1 MQQAIWTLA
10 SLTPEQERLL
20 KEAEGA
26 LNSGV
31 LLAFERRDVTPTKLT
46 PSQIECLMGLEQKLG
61 LVIVA
66 LRSG

>member
-10 SLTPEQERLL
+10 SLTPEQERML
-20 KEAEGA
+20 KEAEGT

-31 LLAFERRDVTPTKLT
+31 LLAFERREVIPTQLA
-46 PSQIECLMGLEQKLG
+46 PSQLECLVGLEQRLG
-61 LVIVA
+61 VVIVA